1 MSSPQDQAYIN
12 IERAYGEGKFSE
24 ALRQAEALLPR
35 LPTDRADG
43 LAERLQL
50 LMGHIH
56 LYGLGAP
63 ERAASYYQTVH
74 DASADPA
81 YRQLAQ
87 QGLVLCQNTPTP
99 EPAARAEPRPA
110 AASPAMPWL
119 EQLHE
124 PGATAEPLQPHTAAS
139 PWLQQPQLEPK
150 AAAPEPMA
158 APPPLAAEPSEPS
171 EPSEPADEPAKE
183 LADKPPAESPLAF
196 DPAEEAELAK
206 GLLKVVLR

>member
-24 ALRQAEALLPR
+24 ALRLAEALLPL

-50 LMGHIH
+50 LMGHIY

-63 ERAASYYQTVH
+63 ELAAGHYQSVH

-87 QGLVLCQNTPTP
+87 QGLVLCQNAPTP
-99 EPAARAEPRPA
+99 EPAAMAEPLPA
-110 AASPAMPWL
+110 AAAPAMPWL
-119 EQLHE
+119 EQLHD
-124 PGATAEPLQPHTAAS
+124 PGATAVPVQPHTAAS
-139 PWLQQPQLEPK
+139 PWLEQPQQEPK
-150 AAAPEPMA
+150 AAAAEPME
-158 APPPLAAEPSEPS
+158 APPPLTAEPSEPS
-171 EPSEPADEPAKE
+171 EPAEE

>member
-1 MSSPQDQAYIN
+1 MSTPLDQAYIN
-12 IERAYGEGKFSE
+12 IERAYGEGNFSE
-24 ALRQAEALLPR
+24 ALRQAEALLPL
-35 LPTDRADG
+35 LPAEQADG

-63 ERAASYYQTVH
+63 EQAAGYYQTVH

-87 QGLVLCQNTPTP
+87 QGLGLCQNAPSP
-99 EPAARAEPRPA
+99 EPAATAEPIA
-110 AASPAMPWL
+110 AAAAPAPPWL
-119 EQLHE
+119 EPRQA
-124 PGATAEPLQPHTAAS
+124 PGATAEPVQPQNPGAAAAAS
-139 PWLQQPQLEPK
+139 PWLAQSGQAPQ
-150 AAAPEPMA
+150 AAAPVA
-158 APPPLAAEPSEPS
+158 APPAPTAEPSEAS
-171 EPSEPADEPAKE
+171 EPSEPAEEPPAK
-183 LADKPPAESPLAF
+183 SPLAF

>member
-12 IERAYGEGKFSE
+12 IERAYGEGQFSE
-24 ALRQAEALLPR
+24 ALRQAEALLPL

-63 ERAASYYQTVH
+63 ERAAGHYQSVH
-74 DASADPA
+74 DATADPG

-87 QGLVLCQNTPTP
+87 QGLVLCQNAPTP
-99 EPAARAEPRPA
+99 EPAAMAEPITA
-110 AASPAMPWL
+110 AAAPAMPWL
-119 EQLHE
+119 EQLQE
-124 PGATAEPLQPHTAAS
+124 PGAVAEPVQPRTAAS
-139 PWLQQPQLEPK
+139 PWLEQPRQEPM
-150 AAAPEPMA
+150 AAAPEPVA
-158 APPPLAAEPSEPS
+158 VAPAPSA
-171 EPSEPADEPAKE
+171 EPSEPADRLEPREPAE
-183 LADKPPAESPLAF
+183 EPLAESPLAF

>member
-1 MSSPQDQAYIN
+1 MSAPLDQAYIN

-24 ALRQAEALLPR
+24 ALRQAEALLPL

-43 LAERLQL
+43 LAQRLQL

-63 ERAASYYQTVH
+63 ERAADHYQSVH

-87 QGLVLCQNTPTP
+87 QGLVLCQNAPTP
-99 EPAARAEPRPA
+99 EPVAMAEPLPA
-110 AASPAMPWL
+110 AAAPAMPWL
-119 EQLHE
+119 EQLHD
-124 PGATAEPLQPHTAAS
+124 PGATAEPIQPHTAAS
-139 PWLQQPQLEPK
+139 PWLEPSREEPK
-150 AAAPEPMA
+150 AAAPEAVA
-158 APPPLAAEPSEPS
+158 APPPATAEPSAPS
-171 EPSEPADEPAKE
+171 EPSEPAEEPAE
-183 LADKPPAESPLAF
+183 EPPAESPLAF

>member
-24 ALRQAEALLPR
+24 ALRQAEALLPL

-43 LAERLQL
+43 LTERLQL

-63 ERAASYYQTVH
+63 ERAADHYQTVH
-74 DASADPA
+74 AATADPA

-87 QGLVLCQNTPTP
+87 QGLVLCQNAPTA
-99 EPAARAEPRPA
+99 EPAAMAEPIPA
-110 AASPAMPWL
+110 AAAPAMPWL
-119 EQLHE
+119 EQ
-124 PGATAEPLQPHTAAS
+124 PRQA
-139 PWLQQPQLEPK
+139 PK
-150 AAAPEPMA
+150 AAAPEPV
-158 APPPLAAEPSEPS
+158 APLPAPSAEPSEPS
-171 EPSEPADEPAKE
+171 EPSEPAEE
-183 LADKPPAESPLAF
+183 PPAESPLAF

>member
-87 QGLVLCQNTPTP
+87 QGLVLCQNAPTP
-99 EPAARAEPRPA
+99 EPVAMAEPLPA

-119 EQLHE
+119 EQHHD
-124 PGATAEPLQPHTAAS
+124 PGATAVPVQPCTAAS
-139 PWLQQPQLEPK
+139 PWLESLREAPK
-150 AAAPEPMA
+150 AAAPEAVA
-158 APPPLAAEPSEPS
+158 APPPATVEPSEAS
-171 EPSEPADEPAKE
+171 EPSEPAEEPAKQ
-183 LADKPPAESPLAF
+183 LADKPTAESPLAF

>member
-24 ALRQAEALLPR
+24 ALRQAEALLPL

-43 LAERLQL
+43 RTERLQL

-63 ERAASYYQTVH
+63 ERAADHYQTVH
-74 DASADPA
+74 AATADPA

-87 QGLVLCQNTPTP
+87 QGLVLCQNAPTA
-99 EPAARAEPRPA
+99 EPAAMAEPIPA
-110 AASPAMPWL
+110 AAAPAMPWL
-119 EQLHE
+119 EQLQA
-124 PGATAEPLQPHTAAS
+124 PGATAEPVQPHNPYAATAAS
-139 PWLQQPQLEPK
+139 PWLEQPRQAPK
-150 AAAPEPMA
+150 AAAPEPV
-158 APPPLAAEPSEPS
+158 APLPAPSAEPSEPS
-171 EPSEPADEPAKE
+171 EPSEPAEE
-183 LADKPPAESPLAF
+183 PPAESPLAF

>member
-24 ALRQAEALLPR
+24 ALRLAEALLPL

-50 LMGHIH
+50 LIGHIY

-63 ERAASYYQTVH
+63 ERAAVHYQSVH

-87 QGLVLCQNTPTP
+87 QGLVLCQNAPTP
-99 EPAARAEPRPA
+99 EPAAMAEPLPA
-110 AASPAMPWL
+110 AAAPAMPWL
-119 EQLHE
+119 EQLQD
-124 PGATAEPLQPHTAAS
+124 PGATAVPVQPRTAAS
-139 PWLQQPQLEPK
+139 PWLEPSPLAPK
-150 AAAPEPMA
+150 ATAPEPMA
-158 APPPLAAEPSEPS
+158 SPPPLTAEPSEPS
-171 EPSEPADEPAKE
+171 EPAEE

>member
-1 MSSPQDQAYIN
+1 MSSPLDQAYIN

-24 ALRQAEALLPR
+24 ALRQAEALLPL
-35 LPTDRADG
+35 LPSDRADG

-63 ERAASYYQTVH
+63 ERAAGYYQTIH

-87 QGLVLCQNTPTP
+87 QGLLLCQTTPVS
-99 EPAARAEPRPA
+99 EPAATAEPITA
-110 AASPAMPWL
+110 AAAPATPWL
-119 EQLHE
+119 EQRQEL
-124 PGATAEPLQPHTAAS
+124 GASAEPFQPQNPDATTAAS
-139 PWLQQPQLEPK
+139 PWLEQSGQAPK
-150 AAAPEPMA
+150 AAAP
-158 APPPLAAEPSEPS
+158 APTAKPSEAS
-171 EPSEPADEPAKE
+171 EPSEPADE
-183 LADKPPAESPLAF
+183 PPAESPLAF